1 MLFYRTD
8 LFEEAGLQMPDRPTW
23 EEISGFAEQVH
34 DPDNGVY
41 GMVLRGLPGWGA
53 NMAPFGT
60 FINTFGGRWFN
71 ENWEPQLETPE
82 VKEAATVYSDLV
94 TNYGQPGATSDNF
107 PECQN
112 LFASGDGAIWYDAT
126 STAGYLSDPETSEV
140 ADNLGFAYGPTGTT
154 ERGAHWLWS
163 WALGIESSSRN
174 QEAAFE
180 FLKWATS
187 KEYIELV
194 GRELGWVRVP
204 PGTRRST
211 YERHEVQ
218 GQPVGR
224 DRDRVHRDRQ
234 PREAHAAARPLHR
247 HPVRG
252 DPRVPAA
259 RRRGRQEP
267 GERARGRHE
276 RGRDDPAV
284 PAAGAGGGPT
294 GAVPEELATRGSG
307 GLGEAREVRSGA
319 SKRQMYPV
327 RRRPAGLRAL
337 AEIPPRPK
345 RQRASLLYPGLF
357 VVVIITQVPFLLTVY
372 LSLQSWNII
381 RPDLGRRF
389 VGLGNYAREVFS
401 AEFGTIMLQTLAIT
415 ALSLV
420 LCCLVGLGLAMLL
433 NREFFAKGLVQT
445 LLVTPFFIMPTVT
458 GLIWKNELFSPN
470 FGLVTWFA
478 GLVGIEG
485 FNPMADYPLIMVSTM
500 VAWQWEPLFML
511 VLLAGLAAI
520 PEEEREAAQLDG
532 CSRFEIFR
540 YVELPHLLPY
550 YRMVILLGSIFI
562 LQVFGEIYV
571 GTAGGPGTSSMNL
584 QYLTFQTGLVG
595 WQVGAASAIGV
606 ATLVLTIIILTGLLR
621 TMNAVVREEA

>member
-1 MLFYRTD
+1 
-8 LFEEAGLQMPDRPTW
+8 
-23 EEISGFAEQVH
+23 
-34 DPDNGVY
+34 
-41 GMVLRGLPGWGA
+41 
-53 NMAPFGT
+53 
-60 FINTFGGRWFN
+60 
-71 ENWEPQLETPE
+71 
-82 VKEAATVYSDLV
+82 
-94 TNYGQPGATSDNF
+94 
-107 PECQN
+107 
-112 LFASGDGAIWYDAT
+112 
-126 STAGYLSDPETSEV
+126 
-140 ADNLGFAYGPTGTT
+140 
-154 ERGAHWLWS
+154 
-163 WALGIESSSRN
+163 
-174 QEAAFE
+174 
-180 FLKWATS
+180 
-187 KEYIELV
+187 
-194 GRELGWVRVP
+194 
-204 PGTRRST
+204 
-211 YERHEVQ
+211 
-218 GQPVGR
+218 
-224 DRDRVHRDRQ
+224 
-234 PREAHAAARPLHR
+234 
-247 HPVRG
+247 
-252 DPRVPAA
+252 
-259 RRRGRQEP
+259 
-267 GERARGRHE
+267 
-276 RGRDDPAV
+276 
-284 PAAGAGGGPT
+284 
-294 GAVPEELATRGSG
+294 
-307 GLGEAREVRSGA
+307 
-319 SKRQMYPV
+319 
-327 RRRPAGLRAL
+327 
-337 AEIPPRPK
+337 
-345 RQRASLLYPGLF
+345 
-357 VVVIITQVPFLLTVY
+357 VY

-389 VGLGNYAREVFS
+389 VGLGNYAREIFS
-401 AEFGTIMLQTLAIT
+401 AEFGTIALQTLAIT
-415 ALSLV
+415 ALSLA

-606 ATLVLTIIILTGLLR
+606 ATLVLTIVILTGLLR
-621 TMNAVVREEA
+621 TMNAVVREGA